1 MASSRPGGPRDFA
14 DAVAALATAEVP
26 AAVELDDLPA
36 PVNLAPFAHAIGGAV
51 PAVALTA
58 LTAPARPGPG
68 GLLGPTGHLID
79 PPGPSGSSGPSSPS
93 GPSAPAGQPGSP
105 GGPGHDEVDLSG
117 GRLVLLHR
125 PGGHDEWRGA
135 WRVVVLVE
143 ADLEAEI
150 AEDPLLAG
158 VAWSWLMDAL
168 ADSGARYT
176 AESGTVS
183 RSSSLGFG
191 GLSGRPATTAVEV
204 RASWT
209 PVAGPDGA
217 IDFAAHLRAWCAL
230 MMMCAGLPPEHEG
243 AASLHPAGARR

>member
-1 MASSRPGGPRDFA
+1 MASSRPGGPQDFA
-14 DAVAALATAEVP
+14 DAVAALAGAEVP
-26 AAVELDDLPA
+26 AAVELDPLPA

-51 PAVALTA
+51 PV
-58 LTAPARPGPG
+58 PA
-68 GLLGPTGHLID
+68 GLLGPSGYPIHSGAA
-79 PPGPSGSSGPSSPS
+79 GPSGPPHHSAASAASASSAHAAH
-93 GPSAPAGQPGSP
+93 SAD
-105 GGPGHDEVDLSG
+105 DEVDLAG

-158 VAWSWLMDAL
+158 VAWSWLMDSL

-217 IDFAAHLRAWCAL
+217 VDFAAHLRAWCGL
-230 MMMCAGLPPEHEG
+230 MMMCAGVPPEQEG
-243 AASLHPAGARR
+243 VAPLHPAGAHR

>member
-14 DAVAALATAEVP
+14 DAVAALASAEVP
-26 AAVELDDLPA
+26 AAVELDGLPA
-36 PVNLAPFAHAIGGAV
+36 PVNLAPFAHAVGGAV
-51 PAVALTA
+51 PVVRPD
-58 LTAPARPGPG
+58 PATRPGLAGPVGSG
-68 GLLGPTGHLID
+68 G
-79 PPGPSGSSGPSSPS
+79 
-93 GPSAPAGQPGSP
+93 PAGPGSP
-105 GGPGHDEVDLSG
+105 GGPGCPSGPAGPAAPFVPGGAADHDEVDLSG

-150 AEDPLLAG
+150 AEDPLLAEVG
-158 VAWSWLMDAL
+158 WSWLMDAL
-168 ADSGARYT
+168 EENGAHFT

-183 RSSSLGFG
+183 RSSSRGFG
-191 GLSGRPATTAVEV
+191 GLSGRPATTAVEI

-209 PVAGPDGA
+209 PVAGPDGE
-217 IDFAAHLRAWCAL
+217 IDFAAHLRAWCVL

-243 AASLHPAGARR
+243 VASLHPAGAHR